1 MDERMGVQII
11 IISIL
16 IKQSIDYIMQHID
29 EDISIGDV
37 ADYCNY
43 SKYHFSRIF
52 KAETGES
59 IYSFIKRLKMERSAL
74 MLKLEKDKSITD
86 IGVSYG
92 YSSSNYSSAFRKHHH
107 ISPAEFRKAMNTT
120 IAPNP
125 FYSDKQARFQS
136 FKEYNQQIIIKELD
150 EFLVIYERYIGNYIE
165 LGKNWLEFTEKYDEF
180 IKDDTLLM
188 ERFYDDP
195 SITGV
200 EQCLYELCMTV
211 DQNCSLDNVTI
222 IPGGKFAIFR
232 FEGLIQDIFAAFQ
245 GVFTVWLPE
254 SGYEMRESYGL
265 DIYRDLNRESM
276 QVIMDL
282 CIPIK

>member
-1 MDERMGVQII
+1 
-11 IISIL
+11 
-16 IKQSIDYIMQHID
+16 
-29 EDISIGDV
+29 
-37 ADYCNY
+37 
-43 SKYHFSRIF
+43 
-52 KAETGES
+52 
-59 IYSFIKRLKMERSAL
+59 
-74 MLKLEKDKSITD
+74 
-86 IGVSYG
+86 
-92 YSSSNYSSAFRKHHH
+92 
-107 ISPAEFRKAMNTT
+107 
-120 IAPNP
+120 
-125 FYSDKQARFQS
+125 
-136 FKEYNQQIIIKELD
+136 
-150 EFLVIYERYIGNYIE
+150 
-165 LGKNWLEFTEKYDEF
+165 
-180 IKDDTLLM
+180 M